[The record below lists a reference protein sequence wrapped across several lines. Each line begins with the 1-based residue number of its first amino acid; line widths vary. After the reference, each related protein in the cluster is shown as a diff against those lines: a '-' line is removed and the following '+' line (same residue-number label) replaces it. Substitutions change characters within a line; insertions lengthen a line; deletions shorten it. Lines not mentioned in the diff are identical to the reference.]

1 MRIAINRRLF
11 VALLVTCVVG
21 LIFRGSYFQE
31 NSEAYLFPSIVS
43 MAMLGLALLSLFRE
57 AVDLCVDDFQAFPFV
72 RQVPAIVIMVGGVA
86 SIELLG
92 MYATSFL
99 VLFLVSYWYSPLE
112 DGRRRLIRSLAFS
125 AGFIAF
131 IYVLF
136 SVMLNV
142 QLPRGLLI

>member
-1 MRIAINRRLF
+1 MRISINRRLF
-11 VALLVTCVVG
+11 VALLVASIVA

-31 NSEAYLFPSIVS
+31 SSEAYLFPSIVA

-72 RQVPAIVIMVGGVA
+72 RQVPVILIMFGGVGLV
-86 SIELLG
+86 EVLG

-99 VLFLVSYWYSPLE
+99 VLFLVSYWYSPQE
-112 DGRRRLIRSLAFS
+112 NSRQRLIRSLAFS
-125 AGFIAF
+125 AGFIVF